1 MKIINKQKAPKD
13 ILLNS
18 ILQEIGEENG
28 IEAKK
33 LSEPVKAKATKP
45 RKKRSWVK
53 VFFNFLIVL
62 FVGVLLFVL
71 YMINTASEEIAHK
84 QTMQKEKEHQKKPYD
99 PMADAVVSNVKKER
113 AKPHPN
119 DTHIKLVPTSKKTN
133 LSDPVKAEKKQLSE
147 HERAKKQ
154 LMLQM
159 KN

>member
-28 IEAKK
+28 IETEKP
-33 LSEPVKAKATKP
+33 SEPVKATKP
-45 RKKRSWVK
+45 RKKRSWIK
-53 VFFNFLIVL
+53 IFFNFLIVL
-62 FVGVLLFVL
+62 FVGVLFFVL

-99 PMADAVVSNVKKER
+99 PMADAVISNVQKER
-113 AKPHPN
+113 VKPHPH
-119 DTHIKLVPTSKKTN
+119 DTHIELVPTSKKTK

-147 HERAKKQ
+147 HEKAKKQ
-154 LMLQM
+154 LMMQM

>member
-1 MKIINKQKAPKD
+1 VKIINKQKAPKD

-28 IEAKK
+28 IKTEKT
-33 LSEPVKAKATKP
+33 SEPVKEKSTKP

-53 VFFNFLIVL
+53 VFFNVLIVL

-99 PMADAVVSNVKKER
+99 PMADVVVSNLKKQR
-113 AKPHPN
+113 AKSHPN
-119 DTHIKLVPTSKKTN
+119 DTHIELIPSSKKTK

-147 HERAKKQ
+147 HEKAKKQ
-154 LMLQM
+154 LMMQM